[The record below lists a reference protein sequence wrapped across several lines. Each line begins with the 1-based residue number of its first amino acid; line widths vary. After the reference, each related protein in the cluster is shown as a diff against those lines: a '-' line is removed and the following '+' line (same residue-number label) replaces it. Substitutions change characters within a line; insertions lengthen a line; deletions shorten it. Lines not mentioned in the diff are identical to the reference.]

1 MESPGRHS
9 DADTAVTSPPKSLE
23 EHFEKIEK
31 MHQIQNARLD
41 EITKRSEEQFTY
53 LAQMLSS
60 IRAGKRKCTE
70 PDEAAEKRARTSA
83 ESPQPSGPSSASTSV
98 ECS

>member
-1 MESPGRHS
+1 
-9 DADTAVTSPPKSLE
+9 
-23 EHFEKIEK
+23 
-31 MHQIQNARLD
+31 
-41 EITKRSEEQFTY
+41 
-53 LAQMLSS
+53 MLSS